1 MKKSENKKLSK
12 MMMVWEKVDKLMRD
26 HYTRVLTQ
34 QVREDADRVYTA
46 ILEALASSLCF
57 CLAGESEKARWLLCA
72 DLIVTYT
79 KLNDEIKRLEAKY
92 YE

>member
-1 MKKSENKKLSK
+1 
-12 MMMVWEKVDKLMRD
+12 MVNRMMRD
-26 HYTRVLTQ
+26 HYARVLLRQAEIDATRVLLQ
-34 QVREDADRVYTA
+34 RAWEDADRVYTA
-46 ILEALASSLCF
+46 MLEALASSLYFCF
-57 CLAGESEKARWLLCA
+57 AGESEKAQWLLCA